1 MPRPAP
7 TTIIGPKV
15 EKPSDRAWW
24 KSATVYQIYPVR
36 CFGWGGSQ

>member
-1 MPRPAP
+1 MSVVNGI
-7 TTIIGPKV
+7 TFVGPKV

-36 CFGWGGSQ
+36 MVFV